1 MTSWSE
7 EEQGARS
14 APPDLP
20 QSEKNANDAPE
31 RSGASESPR
40 PASFPAPADRGNGS
54 ETWVPRVSR
63 ANEEDEA
70 GVATDPEERQL
81 LEEVLESA
89 ADFTAAA
96 DPVRMYLSEIGRVPL
111 LEPDEELWLGTRM
124 RSYERL
130 KQMQWDLAEKLGQ
143 EPKPSELMV
152 AVYDALVEGWRE
164 AKKRCLEYD
173 LLPPKMPE
181 IIEEVQALKREQWP
195 SSPAHLR
202 QTVES
207 WGGTK
212 ENRQAAHSQV
222 FSLLFDVYTCLYLL
236 PREQLNVIQA
246 HYARKERLP
255 TLASFSQALPDE
267 AVIETQ
273 IVQSEQRA
281 MAAKQM
287 LARANLRLVV
297 SEAKR
302 YAGRGGMSLLDL
314 IQEGNLGLLRA
325 VEKFDPALRFKF
337 STYATYWIRQSVS
350 RAIADQA
357 RTIRVPV
364 HMHEQIARVREIKRE
379 LSQEYGR
386 EPTAEE
392 VALEMGLLSSEDRR
406 AIEEALSYDQPLD
419 PALEWRWRRAESRVQ
434 HISGISLEPVSL
446 ETPVGSEENSYLG
459 DFIEDEKLPGPADAA
474 SREMLKQHMRE
485 ILDSLNERERD
496 VLEMRYGLRDGKYYT
511 LEEVGEAFG
520 VTRERV
526 RQIEAKALRK
536 LRHPLR
542 SRKLRDYLAS

>member
-1 MTSWSE
+1 MTSRSE
-7 EEQGARS
+7 EEQGERS
-14 APPDLP
+14 APLP
-20 QSEKNANDAPE
+20 LPRSEQNADDAPA
-31 RSGASESPR
+31 RSGASGSPR
-40 PASFPAPADRGNGS
+40 PLHAPARRDNGE
-54 ETWVPRVSR
+54 ETR
-63 ANEEDEA
+63 AAWALRARIEADAAIEEE
-70 GVATDPEERQL
+70 QHL
-81 LEEVLESA
+81 LEEVFEGA
-89 ADFTAAA
+89 GDFTAAA
-96 DPVRMYLSEIGRVPL
+96 DPVRMYLREIGRHRL
-111 LEPDEELWLGTRM
+111 LTTEEEVELAQLVQRGNAA
-124 RSYERL
+124 SERL
-130 KQMQWDLAEKLGQ
+130 EQ
-143 EPKPSELMV
+143 
-152 AVYDALVEGWRE
+152 
-164 AKKRCLEYD
+164 
-173 LLPPKMPE
+173 
-181 IIEEVQALKREQWP
+181 EEVPADERAILEEQVR
-195 SSPAHLR
+195 A
-202 QTVES
+202 
-207 WGGTK
+207 G
-212 ENRQAAHSQV
+212 
-222 FSLLFDVYTCLYLL
+222 
-236 PREQLNVIQA
+236 
-246 HYARKERLP
+246 
-255 TLASFSQALPDE
+255 
-267 AVIETQ
+267 
-273 IVQSEQRA
+273 QRA
-281 MAAKQM
+281 RQQ
-287 LARANLRLVV
+287 LAQANLRLVV

-325 VEKFDPALRFKF
+325 VEKFDPSLGFKF

-364 HMHEQIARVREIKRE
+364 HMHEQITRVREIKQE

-392 VALEMGLLSSEDRR
+392 IALEMGLLSSEDRR
-406 AIEEALSYDQPLD
+406 AIEEALSYEQPLD

-434 HISGISLEPVSL
+434 HISGISLEPMSL

-496 VLEMRYGLRDGKYYT
+496 VLEMRYGLRDGRYYT